1 MLVRPLVNTLA
12 VRNAEPSLSRTR
24 ALSICVLG
32 LALCASVGVVGQQPD
47 ANDKAV
53 VHAVIEDFVWKEVV
67 RFNRPQD
74 GPPQLALA
82 TETLA
87 RCDFTVQPVIP
98 CLSDEVLQVAGRE
111 AAMGRWST
119 RLREALATRNAKPAG
134 LPQIDYA
141 GLVMG
146 VRLEVAKAFPHARNM
161 SVSLPAYAEN
171 QALVYVQWG
180 HQWSGLLL
188 LTRTQDGWRVT
199 DQEVVSVS

>member
-1 MLVRPLVNTLA
+1 
-12 VRNAEPSLSRTR
+12 
-24 ALSICVLG
+24 
-32 LALCASVGVVGQQPD
+32 
-47 ANDKAV
+47 
-53 VHAVIEDFVWKEVV
+53 
-67 RFNRPQD
+67 
-74 GPPQLALA
+74 
-82 TETLA
+82 
-87 RCDFTVQPVIP
+87 
-98 CLSDEVLQVAGRE
+98 
-111 AAMGRWST
+111 MGRWST
-119 RLREALATRNAKPAG
+119 RLREALATRNAKPAV

-146 VRLEVAKAFPHARNM
+146 VRLEVARAFPLARNM